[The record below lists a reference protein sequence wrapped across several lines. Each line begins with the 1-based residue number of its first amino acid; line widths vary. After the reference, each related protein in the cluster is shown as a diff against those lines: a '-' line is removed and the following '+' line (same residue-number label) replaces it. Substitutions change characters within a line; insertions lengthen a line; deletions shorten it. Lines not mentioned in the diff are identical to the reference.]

1 MHEGEGSL
9 CLPASRI
16 CFTMVFYMMCEK
28 HLMMKMR
35 EAANLSLAASRSLG
49 AAEHTFAP
57 TSSNGTEMV
66 VTRNQP
72 QVANQR

>member
-1 MHEGEGSL
+1 MHEAEVSL

-28 HLMMKMR
+28 HLMIKMR
-35 EAANLSLAASRSLG
+35 EAPNLSLAASRSLG
-49 AAEHTFAP
+49 AAEHTFSL
-57 TSSNGTEMV
+57 TSSDGIEMV
-66 VTRNQP
+66 VTRKQP